1 MSAKSVYKNLSQKNG
16 KKKEMMVL
24 PKKVVSVRLDKQ
36 VVFKIEA
43 YANSHGV
50 RVADVVRIA
59 IEEMFSI
66 VNGKHRNADEAI
78 ADVFELA
85 EKQQKMLRQTLK
97 STLVLETVLKQNN
110 QESFTLAQEKV
121 ENILKSRGY

>member
-1 MSAKSVYKNLSQKNG
+1 
-16 KKKEMMVL
+16 MVL